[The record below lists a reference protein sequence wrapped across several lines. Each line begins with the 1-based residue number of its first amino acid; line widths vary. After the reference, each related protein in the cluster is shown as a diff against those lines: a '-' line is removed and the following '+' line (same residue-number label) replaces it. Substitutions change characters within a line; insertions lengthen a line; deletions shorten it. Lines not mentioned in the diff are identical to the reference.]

1 MKKIIDFTETNPNS
15 EQLVGPPSMD
25 MKVVQEQNEA
35 LGKHLFAYFQ
45 EICDIQNV
53 ESVELTKEG
62 QEMVNNAAKLLVYVT
77 HNHMVTGPS
86 SGALIN

>member
-1 MKKIIDFTETNPNS
+1 
-15 EQLVGPPSMD
+15 
-25 MKVVQEQNEA
+25 MKVIHKQNEA

-45 EICDIQNV
+45 EICDIQDV

-62 QEMVNNAAKLLVYVT
+62 QEIVNNAAKLLVFVT
-77 HNHMVTGPS
+77 HNHMVTGPE